1 MVRGVHLLVEVRG
14 VPLEPGVKI
23 GRIGVGQGRSAA
35 SEAKIVWDRAETGLL
50 NMLLQHLLL
59 AVRVE
64 LHAQGGLVNEFRCL
78 FKQSRHQCCGV
89 EAWHSSVRV
98 HLRPVFVY
106 GSIVRIWYLPHETRA
121 EKNRR
126 IDRHINSHTVVGLAL
141 VVGHL
146 NLLAEVHGHGRRSD
160 AVSLPLAHSK
170 GWGLGVDGTKDGSG
184 ANEDEGAEVRGAVPR
199 LLVKIGN

>member
-1 MVRGVHLLVEVRG
+1 MSLVLKSAESASARAEVQPQR
-14 VPLEPGVKI
+14 
-23 GRIGVGQGRSAA
+23 QS
-35 SEAKIVWDRAETGLL
+35 VWDRAETGLL

-89 EAWHSSVRV
+89 EARHSSVRV

-106 GSIVRIWYLPHETRA
+106 PGSIVRIWYLPHEARA

-141 VVGHL
+141 VVGAL
-146 NLLAEVHGHGRRSD
+146 NLLAEVQEHGRRDD
-160 AVSLPLAHSK
+160 AVSLPLAHSE
-170 GWGLGVDGTKDGSG
+170 GWGLGVDGTKDGSS
-184 ANEDEGAEVRGAVPR
+184 NEDDGAEAYGAVPR
-199 LLVKIGN
+199 LLAKIGN